1 MVLLFLE
8 ELWLC
13 WWKGG
18 KPKPKEGS
26 VGHFLVPKDPDF
38 QNEFKL

>member
-8 ELWLC
+8 KLW
-13 WWKGG
+13 
-18 KPKPKEGS
+18 PKEGS
-26 VGHFLVPKDPDF
+26 AGHFLVPKEPDF